1 MPRILSK
8 RKTVRDISWMSGQSA
23 PFVGRRMWVMP
34 VSNSPGILV
43 VRQQEVRLLMKRLF
57 YSSKPMPGAPRRRE
71 GGFTLVEAMVV
82 IAISAILVGL
92 AAPSMRNLIERNG
105 VNESLDSLTSSLAF
119 ARAEAIKRGFPVI
132 VCRSTGAETNT
143 PTCSSNLAW
152 NTGWLVFADFDSDG
166 SFDSSKGDVLL
177 RVQGSLEKNG
187 TLQQTSASYQSLL
200 FRPTGTLNPA
210 TGFAL
215 TSPSNLPSAA
225 RAVCIGVGGRVR
237 IASGEC
243 GS

>member
-1 MPRILSK
+1 
-8 RKTVRDISWMSGQSA
+8 
-23 PFVGRRMWVMP
+23 MP
-34 VSNSPGILV
+34 VSNSPGVLV
-43 VRQQEVRLLMKRLF
+43 VRQQEVRLVMKRLF

-71 GGFTLVEAMVV
+71 GGFTLVESMVV

-92 AAPSMRNLIERNG
+92 AAPSMRKLIERNG

-166 SFDSSKGDVLL
+166 GFDSSKDDVLL

-200 FRPTGTLNPA
+200 FRPTGTLRFA
-210 TGFAL
+210 TSFAL
-215 TSPSNLPSAA
+215 TSPSDPSSAA
-225 RAVCIGVGGRVR
+225 RVVCISVGGRGRV
-237 IASGEC
+237 ASGEC